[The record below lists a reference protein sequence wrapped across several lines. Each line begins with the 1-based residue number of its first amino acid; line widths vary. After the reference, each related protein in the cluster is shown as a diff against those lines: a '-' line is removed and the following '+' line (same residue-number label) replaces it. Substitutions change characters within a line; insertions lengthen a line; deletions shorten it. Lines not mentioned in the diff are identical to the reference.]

1 MEGSGCGRD
10 AEEAECPR
18 LKDEAGSVV
27 EPSAV
32 CVFSPYGI
40 SAVVFRRSGSASR
53 VLADKV
59 QLALIH
65 MNLLNEI
72 PNENQAL
79 VSSLEGESVVIGG
92 DIKTALRSVAL
103 KDSSSP

>member
-1 MEGSGCGRD
+1 MSSSE
-10 AEEAECPR
+10 
-18 LKDEAGSVV
+18 
-27 EPSAV
+27 
-32 CVFSPYGI
+32 
-40 SAVVFRRSGSASR
+40 RRSWLGRRAFGCVCFLSIWHQRRCFPPKRSASR

-72 PNENQAL
+72 PNANQAL

-92 DIKTALRSVAL
+92 DINTALRSVAR